1 MRKKRANRILDQG
14 QVLMLGLGL
23 LCVLALL
30 LLGKPGAAD
39 PNPGSVAAE
48 AATPFPAPEGL
59 RIAVGS
65 DLQLDPD
72 HEGAAGGG
80 HVSYNLELVDALLW
94 DAREQGAEMILL
106 TGDLVNGGKPHR
118 HRALAE
124 KLYAAEAEG
133 LSVYVLPGNHDLAPI
148 GQRDFA
154 ALYADFGY
162 DEACSRDAASLSY
175 CIKRE
180 GLMLLMMDT
189 AGYSVSAIDLP
200 GAPGGDRDDAF
211 LTEETLR
218 WAEGLLRQAR
228 DEGLRVLAAGHYNLL
243 PEICQTPGS
252 GFHVENG
259 QRFAELLRAYGV
271 PLYLSGH
278 MHVPAVYQA
287 EGLTEL
293 LTGYL
298 LSYPAA
304 YSILD
309 LADSGLRYTPR
320 RIDVDAWAKQT
331 GQTDPALT
339 HFAQWQQEGL
349 RSYSTANVEYMTQRN
364 PLNKTEAG
372 QAADFFY
379 AAMDAYWS
387 GTLIQQR
394 TALEAMPGYAP
405 FFRCAEG
412 YAYGWWLRD
421 LMENSSPL
429 LSGFTLELEPLS

>member
-1 MRKKRANRILDQG
+1 MRKKRANRILDQC

-30 LLGKPGAAD
+30 LLVKPGAAD
-39 PNPGSVAAE
+39 PDPGPVAAA

-65 DLQLDPD
+65 DLHLDPD
-72 HEGAAGGG
+72 HEGQAGGG
-80 HVSYNLELVDALLW
+80 HVSYNLELADALLW
-94 DAREQGAEMILL
+94 DAKEQGAEMILL

-124 KLYAAEAEG
+124 KLHAAEAEG

-200 GAPGGDRDDAF
+200 GAPGSDRDDAF

-218 WAEGLLRQAR
+218 WAEGLLRQAQ

-259 QRFAELLRAYGV
+259 RRFAELLRAYGV

-298 LSYPAA
+298 LSYPTA

-309 LADSGLRYTPR
+309 MTDSGLRYTPR
-320 RIDVDAWAKQT
+320 RIDVDAWARQA

-387 GTLIQQR
+387 GTLIEQR

-412 YAYGWWLRD
+412 YAWWLRD

-429 LSGFTLELEPLS
+429 LSGFTLDLEPLS